1 MSRASSMIFN
11 SLNMNLLPLKF
22 TLFFFNGASF
32 AIMPYLTIHMK
43 DIGINDVDIA
53 LMYAILPFCVFIAP
67 PIVGFFADKLG
78 NYMRALLMSII
89 GCAIFHTLLLAVPT
103 NLSHVDY
110 PHTTLTMKDTDVSL
124 KWAQCEEKACSKI
137 RNPEVKEKDPLPIFF
152 EMNNCTLDCPQLKH
166 LMVAQAYLGIAVTY
180 ESMICGQI
188 GEKHCKV
195 WPGQKKLEFVR
206 VNTNVTGNDQCG
218 EAQLSF
224 FTDSDPCIT
233 NDLSD
238 ETILGIN
245 PECDLS
251 CDVRTNLV
259 ERCGDSNSGNRL
271 ITNGVYFIFR
281 MMATMALASCF
292 ILLDAQTI
300 QMCAVEEKHGKVGAY
315 GRQILYKTLAQAVIS
330 PLVGALMDYITAQ
343 QGQPNYVA
351 SFIIADILFLIS
363 FVCALKCD
371 MDLELPKSKDSMGGL
386 KAILTN
392 LEILLF
398 LVMMFVCG
406 SMYGFVETF
415 LFVFL
420 KEDLHAPM
428 YLLGLTITTGAVVSL
443 PFLYYSDTVVKKVGC
458 HGIIAI
464 ALLMYGV
471 RYVGYSYIM
480 CAWYAFPFE
489 ALEVFTF
496 YSLQVGA
503 AEFARAHAPPGMLAT
518 VTGLQGGAHN
528 GLGKGFGGL
537 LGGFTIEYTKSTH
550 RAFWNF
556 GLVAFL
562 VGIIYSAYVLIM
574 LVKRKVTGEP
584 SGPAVEASRD
594 SKEPEE
600 EKFLTAVP
608 LPVPDLEKSLSG
620 NGAAKAEPKEA
631 KEVANKV
638 ERGATRV
645 NGAPKEAH
653 IGSPAF

>member
-1 MSRASSMIFN
+1 MTVERARKRTMSSSFRDRAGSNAKEFFN
-11 SLNMNLLPLKF
+11 PNMNLLPLKF

-78 NYMRALLMSII
+78 NYIRVLLMSIV

-110 PHTTLTMKDTDVSL
+110 PQTTLTMKHTDVKL
-124 KWAQCEEKACSKI
+124 QWAQCGDNPNTKI
-137 RNPEVKEKDPLPIFF
+137 RNPEEKEKDPLPIFF
-152 EMNNCTLDCPQLKH
+152 EMNNCTLDCPKLNN

-188 GEKHCKV
+188 GVKHCKV
-195 WPGQKKLEFVR
+195 WPGQRKVEFVR
-206 VNTNVTGNDQCG
+206 VNTNVSGNDESG
-218 EAQLSF
+218 KASISF

-233 NDLSD
+233 NDIND
-238 ETILGIN
+238 ETILGIR
-245 PECDLS
+245 PDCDLS
-251 CDVRTNLV
+251 CEVRTNLV

-281 MMATMALASCF
+281 MMATMSLASCF

-315 GRQILYKTLAQAVIS
+315 GRQILYKTLAQAIIS

-351 SFIIADILFLIS
+351 SFIIADIMLAIS
-363 FVCALKCD
+363 FVCALKID
-371 MDLELPKSKDSMGGL
+371 MDLELPENKDAMGGL
-386 KAILTN
+386 KSILTN
-392 LEILLF
+392 FEILLF

-406 SMYGFVETF
+406 TMYGFVETF

-443 PFLYYSDTVVKKVGC
+443 PFLYYSDSIVKKVGC
-458 HGIIAI
+458 EVVIAV
-464 ALLMYGV
+464 ALIMYAV
-471 RYVGYSYIM
+471 RYVGYSYIN

-496 YSLQVGA
+496 FSLQESSFV
-503 AEFARAHAPPGMLAT
+503 F
-518 VTGLQGGAHN
+518 VF
-528 GLGKGFGGL
+528 GLGYFGIY
-537 LGGFTIEYTKSTH
+537 LGWSCQVY
-550 RAFWNF
+550 R
-556 GLVAFL
+556 
-562 VGIIYSAYVLIM
+562 
-574 LVKRKVTGEP
+574 
-584 SGPAVEASRD
+584 
-594 SKEPEE
+594 
-600 EKFLTAVP
+600 
-608 LPVPDLEKSLSG
+608 
-620 NGAAKAEPKEA
+620 
-631 KEVANKV
+631 
-638 ERGATRV
+638 
-645 NGAPKEAH
+645 
-653 IGSPAF
+653 

>member
-1 MSRASSMIFN
+1 MTVERTRKRTMSSSFRERAGSNAKEFFHP
-11 SLNMNLLPLKF
+11 NMNLLPLKF

-32 AIMPYLTIHMK
+32 AILPYLTIHMK

-78 NYMRALLMSII
+78 NYMRALLMSIV

-110 PHTTLTMKDTDVSL
+110 PHTTLTMKHTDVEL
-124 KWAQCEEKACSKI
+124 KWAPCAEQACTKI
-137 RNPEVKEKDPLPIFF
+137 RNPEEKEKDPLPIFF
-152 EMNNCTLDCPQLKH
+152 ELNNCTLDCPQLNN

-188 GEKHCKV
+188 GVKHCKV
-195 WPGQKKLEFVR
+195 WPGQRKVEFVR
-206 VNTNVTGNDQCG
+206 VNTNVSGNDQCG
-218 EAQLSF
+218 EAQISF
-224 FTDSDPCIT
+224 FTDSDPCVT
-233 NDLSD
+233 NDIKD
-238 ETILGIN
+238 ETILGIK
-245 PECDLS
+245 PDCDLS
-251 CDVRTNLV
+251 CEVRTNLV

-281 MMATMALASCF
+281 MMATMCLACCF

-330 PLVGALMDYITAQ
+330 PLVGGLMDYITGQ

-351 SFIIADILFLIS
+351 SFIIADLLFLLS
-363 FVCALKCD
+363 FLCAFKID
-371 MDLELPKSKDSMGGL
+371 MDLELPVNKDAMGGL

-392 LEILLF
+392 FEILLF
-398 LVMMFVCG
+398 LLMMFVCG
-406 SMYGFVETF
+406 TMYGFVETF

-443 PFLYYSDTVVKKVGC
+443 PFLYYSDAIVKKVGC
-458 HGIIAI
+458 EVVIMV
-464 ALLMYGV
+464 ALIMYAV
-471 RYVGYSYIM
+471 RYVGYSYIY

-496 YSLQVGA
+496 FSLRVGA
-503 AEFARAHAPPGMLAT
+503 AKFIAENAPPGMLAT
-518 VTGLQGGAHN
+518 LTGLEGGAHN

-550 RAFWNF
+550 KAFWLF
-556 GLVAFL
+556 GIISAIFGVIYTVFVSIFL
-562 VGIIYSAYVLIM
+562 VRKKRNTRKQNWGKGDGQDSDKEENVIAVGEREGGVGGEETPEKQKFLENPDIISDGLN
-574 LVKRKVTGEP
+574 
-584 SGPAVEASRD
+584 RD
-594 SKEPEE
+594 SS
-600 EKFLTAVP
+600 T
-608 LPVPDLEKSLSG
+608 
-620 NGAAKAEPKEA
+620 
-631 KEVANKV
+631 
-638 ERGATRV
+638 
-645 NGAPKEAH
+645 
-653 IGSPAF
+653 

>member
-1 MSRASSMIFN
+1 
-11 SLNMNLLPLKF
+11 MNLLPLKF

-78 NYMRALLMSII
+78 NYMRALLVSIV

-110 PHTTLTMKDTDVSL
+110 PHTTLTMDNNTVSL
-124 KWAQCEEKACSKI
+124 KWAPCEEKACTKI

-152 EMNNCTLDCPQLKH
+152 EMNNCNLDCPALKD
-166 LMVAQAYLGIAVTY
+166 LMNAQAYLGVAVTY
-180 ESMICGQI
+180 ESMICGQM
-188 GEKHCKV
+188 GVKHCKA
-195 WPGQKKLEFVR
+195 WPGQKKLELVR
-206 VNTNVTGNDQCG
+206 VNTDVIGNDKCG
-218 EAQLSF
+218 EAQISF
-224 FTDSDPCIT
+224 FTDSDPCVT

-238 ETILGIN
+238 ETILGIK
-245 PECDLS
+245 PDCALA

-281 MMATMALASCF
+281 MMATMCLASCF

-300 QMCAVEEKHGKVGAY
+300 QMCSVEEKHGKVGAY

-330 PLVGALMDYITAQ
+330 PLVGLMMDYITAH

-351 SFIIADILFLIS
+351 SFIIADILLFIS
-363 FVCALKCD
+363 FMCALKINTN
-371 MDLELPKSKDSMGGL
+371 LELPENKDAMGGL

-392 LEILLF
+392 FEILLF

-406 SMYGFVETF
+406 TMYGFVETF

-443 PFLYYSDTVVKKVGC
+443 PFLYYSDAIVKKVGVYNS
-458 HGIIAI
+458 IVWT
-464 ALLMYGV
+464 LLMYGV
-471 RYVGYSYIM
+471 RYLGYSYTN

-496 YSLQVGA
+496 ALLQVA
-503 AEFARAHAPPGMLAT
+503 AANFVKDNAPPGCLAT
-518 VTGLQGGAHN
+518 LTGITGGAHY
-528 GLGKGFGGL
+528 GFGKGVGGL
-537 LGGFTIEYTKSTH
+537 IGGVLIEVTKSTKM
-550 RAFWNF
+550 AFYYF
-556 GLVAFL
+556 SLVSFGCGGFYGLVVNILRLF
-562 VGIIYSAYVLIM
+562 
-574 LVKRKVTGEP
+574 RKT
-584 SGPAVEASRD
+584 SRNQTPTITED
-594 SKEPEE
+594 KKEE
-600 EKFLTAVP
+600 EKTEPFLGGRGEG
-608 LPVPDLEKSLSG
+608 DGDREDYEDGKI
-620 NGAAKAEPKEA
+620 KAIE
-631 KEVANKV
+631 
-638 ERGATRV
+638 
-645 NGAPKEAH
+645 
-653 IGSPAF
+653 

>member
-1 MSRASSMIFN
+1 
-11 SLNMNLLPLKF
+11 MNLLPLKF

-78 NYMRALLMSII
+78 NYMRALLVSIV

-110 PHTTLTMKDTDVSL
+110 PHTTLTMDNNTVSL
-124 KWAQCEEKACSKI
+124 KWAPCEEKACTKI

-152 EMNNCTLDCPQLKH
+152 EMNNCNLDCPALKD
-166 LMVAQAYLGIAVTY
+166 LMNAQAYLGVAVTY
-180 ESMICGQI
+180 ESMICGQM
-188 GEKHCKV
+188 GVKHCKA
-195 WPGQKKLEFVR
+195 WPGQKKLELVR
-206 VNTNVTGNDQCG
+206 VNTDVIGNDKCG
-218 EAQLSF
+218 EAQISF
-224 FTDSDPCIT
+224 FTDSDPCVT

-238 ETILGIN
+238 ETILGIK
-245 PECDLS
+245 PDCALA

-281 MMATMALASCF
+281 MMATMCLASCF

-300 QMCAVEEKHGKVGAY
+300 QMCSVEEKHGKVGAY

-330 PLVGALMDYITAQ
+330 PLVGLMMDYITAH

-351 SFIIADILFLIS
+351 SFIIADILLFIS
-363 FVCALKCD
+363 FMCALKINTN
-371 MDLELPKSKDSMGGL
+371 LELPENKDAMGGL

-392 LEILLF
+392 FEILLF

-406 SMYGFVETF
+406 TMYGFVETF

-443 PFLYYSDTVVKKVGC
+443 PFLYYSDAIVKKVGVYNS
-458 HGIIAI
+458 IVWT
-464 ALLMYGV
+464 LLMYGV
-471 RYVGYSYIM
+471 RYLGYSYTN

-496 YSLQVGA
+496 ALLQVA
-503 AEFARAHAPPGMLAT
+503 AANFVKDNAPPGCLAT
-518 VTGLQGGAHN
+518 LTGITGGAHY
-528 GLGKGFGGL
+528 GFGKGVGGL
-537 LGGFTIEYTKSTH
+537 IGGVLIEVTKSTKM
-550 RAFWNF
+550 AFYYF
-556 GLVAFL
+556 SLVSFGCGGFYGLVVNILRLF
-562 VGIIYSAYVLIM
+562 
-574 LVKRKVTGEP
+574 RKT
-584 SGPAVEASRD
+584 SRNQTPTITED
-594 SKEPEE
+594 KKEE
-600 EKFLTAVP
+600 EKTEPFLGGRGEG
-608 LPVPDLEKSLSG
+608 DGDREDNEDGKI
-620 NGAAKAEPKEA
+620 KAIE
-631 KEVANKV
+631 
-638 ERGATRV
+638 
-645 NGAPKEAH
+645 
-653 IGSPAF
+653 

>member
-1 MSRASSMIFN
+1 MTEQKRTRKRTMSSSFRDRAGSNAKEFFHP
-11 SLNMNLLPLKF
+11 NMNLLPLKF

-78 NYMRALLMSII
+78 NYTRALLMSII

-152 EMNNCTLDCPQLKH
+152 EMNNCTLDCPELKH

-180 ESMICGQI
+180 ESMICGQL
-188 GEKHCKV
+188 GDKHCKV
-195 WPGQKKLEFVR
+195 WPGQKKAELVR

-218 EAQLSF
+218 EAQLNF

-281 MMATMALASCF
+281 MMATMSLASCF

-300 QMCAVEEKHGKVGAY
+300 QLCAVEEKHGKVGAY

-371 MDLELPKSKDSMGGL
+371 MDLELPVNKDAMGGL

-392 LEILLF
+392 FEILLF

-443 PFLYYSDTVVKKVGC
+443 PFLYYSDAIVKKLGVYNSLVWT
-458 HGIIAI
+458 
-464 ALLMYGV
+464 LLMYGV
-471 RYVGYSYIM
+471 RYLGYSY
-480 CAWYAFPFE
+480 
-489 ALEVFTF
+489 T
-496 YSLQVGA
+496 
-503 AEFARAHAPPGMLAT
+503 
-518 VTGLQGGAHN
+518 N
-528 GLGKGFGGL
+528 
-537 LGGFTIEYTKSTH
+537 
-550 RAFWNF
+550 
-556 GLVAFL
+556 
-562 VGIIYSAYVLIM
+562 
-574 LVKRKVTGEP
+574 
-584 SGPAVEASRD
+584 
-594 SKEPEE
+594 
-600 EKFLTAVP
+600 
-608 LPVPDLEKSLSG
+608 
-620 NGAAKAEPKEA
+620 
-631 KEVANKV
+631 
-638 ERGATRV
+638 
-645 NGAPKEAH
+645 
-653 IGSPAF
+653 

>member
-1 MSRASSMIFN
+1 MTVERARKRTMSSSFRDRAGSNAKEFFN
-11 SLNMNLLPLKF
+11 PNMNLLPLKF

-78 NYMRALLMSII
+78 NYIRVLLMSIV

-110 PHTTLTMKDTDVSL
+110 PQTTLTMKHTDVKL
-124 KWAQCEEKACSKI
+124 QWAQCGDNPNTKI
-137 RNPEVKEKDPLPIFF
+137 RNPEEKEKDPLPIFF
-152 EMNNCTLDCPQLKH
+152 EMNNCTLDCPKLNN

-188 GEKHCKV
+188 GVKHCKV
-195 WPGQKKLEFVR
+195 WPGQRKVEFVR
-206 VNTNVTGNDQCG
+206 VNTNVSGNDESG
-218 EAQLSF
+218 KASISF

-233 NDLSD
+233 NDIND
-238 ETILGIN
+238 ETILGIR
-245 PECDLS
+245 PDCDLS
-251 CDVRTNLV
+251 CEVRTNLV

-281 MMATMALASCF
+281 MMATMSLASCF

-315 GRQILYKTLAQAVIS
+315 GRQILYKTLAQAIIS

-351 SFIIADILFLIS
+351 SFIIADIMLAIS
-363 FVCALKCD
+363 FVCALKID
-371 MDLELPKSKDSMGGL
+371 MDLELPENKDAMGGL
-386 KAILTN
+386 KSILTN
-392 LEILLF
+392 FEILLF

-406 SMYGFVETF
+406 TMYGFVETF

-443 PFLYYSDTVVKKVGC
+443 PFLYYSDSIVKKLGVYNSLVWT
-458 HGIIAI
+458 
-464 ALLMYGV
+464 LLMYGV
-471 RYVGYSYIM
+471 RYLGYSYTN

-496 YSLQVGA
+496 ALLQVA
-503 AEFARAHAPPGMLAT
+503 TAKFVKDNAPPGALAT
-518 VTGLQGGAHN
+518 LTGITGGAHF
-528 GLGKGFGGL
+528 GFGKGVGGL
-537 LGGFTIEYTKSTH
+537 VGGVIIEVTKSTKM
-550 RAFWNF
+550 AFYYF
-556 GLVAFL
+556 GLFSFGCGGFYGIF
-562 VGIIYSAYVLIM
+562 VGIFKIFRIKGIIKTSPRV
-574 LVKRKVTGEP
+574 VDRE
-584 SGPAVEASRD
+584 
-594 SKEPEE
+594 EE
-600 EKFLTAVP
+600 EKEEEKTEPFLARGAG
-608 LPVPDLEKSLSG
+608 DG
-620 NGAAKAEPKEA
+620 NGVEGDEN
-631 KEVANKV
+631 NK
-638 ERGATRV
+638 
-645 NGAPKEAH
+645 P
-653 IGSPAF
+653 

>member
-1 MSRASSMIFN
+1 MTERKRKRTISSSFRERAGSNAKEFFN
-11 SLNMNLLPLKF
+11 PNMNLLPLKF

-78 NYMRALLMSII
+78 NYLRALYMSIL

-110 PHTTLTMKDTDVSL
+110 PQTNLTMTNSAVSL
-124 KWAQCEEKACSKI
+124 KWEPCGDNAGNEACTKI
-137 RNPEVKEKDPLPIFF
+137 KNPEEEEKDPLPIFF
-152 EMNNCTLDCPQLKH
+152 EMNNCHLDCPKLND

-180 ESMICGQI
+180 ESMICGQL
-188 GEKHCKV
+188 GVKNCKV
-195 WPGQKKLEFVR
+195 WPGQKKLELVR
-206 VNTNVTGNDQCG
+206 INTDVAGNDKCG
-218 EAQLSF
+218 EAQISF
-224 FTDSDPCIT
+224 YTDSDPCIT
-233 NDLSD
+233 NKLED
-238 ETILGIN
+238 ETL
-245 PECDLS
+245 LS
-251 CDVRTNLV
+251 IKADCNLECDVRTNLI

-281 MMATMALASCF
+281 MMATMSLASCF

-351 SFIIADILFLIS
+351 SFIIADVLLLIS
-363 FVCALKCD
+363 FVCALKID
-371 MDLELPKSKDSMGGL
+371 MDLELPENKDAMSGL
-386 KAILTN
+386 KSILTN
-392 LEILLF
+392 FEILLF

-406 SMYGFVETF
+406 TMYGFVETF

-443 PFLYYSDTVVKKVGC
+443 PFLYYSDAIVKKLGVYNSLVWT
-458 HGIIAI
+458 
-464 ALLMYGV
+464 LLMYGV
-471 RYVGYSYIM
+471 RYLGYSYTN

-496 YSLQVGA
+496 ALLQVASAKFVKDNAPAGA
-503 AEFARAHAPPGMLAT
+503 LAT
-518 VTGLQGGAHN
+518 LTGITGGAHF
-528 GLGKGFGGL
+528 GFGKGVGGL
-537 LGGFTIEYTKSTH
+537 VGGVIIEVTKSTKM
-550 RAFWNF
+550 AFYYFSLVSF
-556 GLVAFL
+556 GCGGLYGV
-562 VGIIYSAYVLIM
+562 VVNIITFC
-574 LVKRKVTGEP
+574 KRGKKGKNATNHEQ
-584 SGPAVEASRD
+584 
-594 SKEPEE
+594 EE
-600 EKFLTAVP
+600 EKSEPFLNNRGEG
-608 LPVPDLEKSLSG
+608 DGDREDEEDDG
-620 NGAAKAEPKEA
+620 NKKTEQ
-631 KEVANKV
+631 
-638 ERGATRV
+638 
-645 NGAPKEAH
+645 
-653 IGSPAF
+653 

>member
-1 MSRASSMIFN
+1 
-11 SLNMNLLPLKF
+11 MNLLPLKF

-78 NYMRALLMSII
+78 NYMRALLVSIV

-110 PHTTLTMKDTDVSL
+110 PHTTLTMDNTTVSL
-124 KWAQCEEKACSKI
+124 KWAPCEEKACTKI

-152 EMNNCTLDCPQLKH
+152 EMNNCNLNCPALKD
-166 LMVAQAYLGIAVTY
+166 LMNAQAYLGVAVTY
-180 ESMICGQI
+180 ESMICGQM
-188 GEKHCKV
+188 GVKHCKA
-195 WPGQKKLEFVR
+195 WPGQKKLELVR
-206 VNTNVTGNDQCG
+206 VNTDVSRNDKCG
-218 EAQLSF
+218 EAQISF
-224 FTDSDPCIT
+224 FTDSDPCVT

-238 ETILGIN
+238 ETILGIK
-245 PECDLS
+245 PDCALA

-281 MMATMALASCF
+281 MMATMCLASCF

-300 QMCAVEEKHGKVGAY
+300 QMCSVEEKHGKVGAY

-330 PLVGALMDYITAQ
+330 PLVGLMMDYITAH
-343 QGQPNYVA
+343 QGRPNYVA
-351 SFIIADILFLIS
+351 SFIIADILLAIS
-363 FVCALKCD
+363 FMCALKINTN
-371 MDLELPKSKDSMGGL
+371 LELPENKDAMGGL

-392 LEILLF
+392 FEILLF

-406 SMYGFVETF
+406 TMYGFVETF

-443 PFLYYSDTVVKKVGC
+443 PFLYYSDAIVKKVGVYNS
-458 HGIIAI
+458 IVWT
-464 ALLMYGV
+464 LLMYGV
-471 RYVGYSYIM
+471 RYLGYSYTN

-496 YSLQVGA
+496 ALLQVA
-503 AEFARAHAPPGMLAT
+503 AANFVKDNAPPGCLAT
-518 VTGLQGGAHN
+518 LTGITGGAHY
-528 GLGKGFGGL
+528 GFGKGVGGL
-537 LGGFTIEYTKSTH
+537 IGGVLIEVTKSTKM
-550 RAFWNF
+550 AFYYF
-556 GLVAFL
+556 SLVSFGCGGFYGLVVNILRLF
-562 VGIIYSAYVLIM
+562 
-574 LVKRKVTGEP
+574 RRT
-584 SGPAVEASRD
+584 SRNQTATRTED
-594 SKEPEE
+594 KKEE
-600 EKFLTAVP
+600 EKTEPFLGGRGEG
-608 LPVPDLEKSLSG
+608 DGDREDYEDG
-620 NGAAKAEPKEA
+620 NIKAIE
-631 KEVANKV
+631 
-638 ERGATRV
+638 
-645 NGAPKEAH
+645 
-653 IGSPAF
+653 